1 MRLFPLIHSSSP
13 TYNFIKPLTRQ
24 QLMLKLPVQLH
35 RLTHFESTCCNGKS
49 KGFSCTWSDHPYHL
63 VALFFAQ
70 IFTRSYIHLR
80 NQTTT
85 LQEHGRANS
94 SGQATHLHL
103 KDKGHSFEDSVK
115 PFFLLPYSAK
125 YSPQTLIHTLVE
137 TLHFLLEQVTLT
149 SPLMGTPIQWFL
161 WAFD

>member
-1 MRLFPLIHSSSP
+1 MGRVKDLPDLIGPS
-13 TYNFIKPLTRQ
+13 
-24 QLMLKLPVQLH
+24 LPPGCIVL
-35 RLTHFESTCCNGKS
+35 LLLYTI
-49 KGFSCTWSDHPYHL
+49 
-63 VALFFAQ
+63 

-94 SGQATHLHL
+94 SGQATYLHL

-137 TLHFLLEQVTLT
+137 TLHSLLEQVILT
-149 SPLMGTPIQWFL
+149 SPLMGIPIQ
-161 WAFD
+161 